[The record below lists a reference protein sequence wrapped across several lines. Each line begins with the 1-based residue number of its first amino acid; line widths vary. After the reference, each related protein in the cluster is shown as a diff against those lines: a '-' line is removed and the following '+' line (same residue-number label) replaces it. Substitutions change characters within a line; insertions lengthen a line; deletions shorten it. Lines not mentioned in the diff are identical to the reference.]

1 MCDEGFAENAHTHER
16 THTHKAKDRERG
28 KLALKLRP
36 AVLSGCVW
44 CLMRQRDVKTDSH
57 NETADGHAAEKHTH
71 ANCAH
76 RGAEK
81 RSNSAETLGKR
92 KV

>member
-1 MCDEGFAENAHTHER
+1 MTRELQRTLTHVN
-16 THTHKAKDRERG
+16 THRVKDRERG

-81 RSNSAETLGKR
+81 RSNAAQTLGKR